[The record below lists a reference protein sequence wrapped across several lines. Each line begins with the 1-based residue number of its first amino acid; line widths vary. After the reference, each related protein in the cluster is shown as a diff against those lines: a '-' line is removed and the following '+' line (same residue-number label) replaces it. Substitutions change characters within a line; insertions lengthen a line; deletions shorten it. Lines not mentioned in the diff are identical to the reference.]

1 MKFEKSWLIYYKH
14 SFSLHK
20 WCFYQLFGL
29 PFCRHPFTAEDPL
42 ECKWCTAKFLRI
54 YSDEKNKCYVLT
66 SCVLEELFLKLTFS
80 VLVTPTRVAGN
91 VYRLWGAYTPLF
103 WVSVE
108 DLDELEINSKI
119 CLWHFSS
126 ERILPLKVRFLTGIQ
141 ALPSLWACR
150 IQSLPVLHSGFRFHQ
165 WAIFFNTQC
174 FSCSNALHTW
184 INTHNMEVLP
194 FCFLH

>member
-1 MKFEKSWLIYYKH
+1 MEYFSGDAFISYLDSHSVGTHSLQRILWSASDVLLNFSESIPMKKK
-14 SFSLHK
+14 
-20 WCFYQLFGL
+20 
-29 PFCRHPFTAEDPL
+29 
-42 ECKWCTAKFLRI
+42 
-54 YSDEKNKCYVLT
+54 KCYVLT

-108 DLDELEINSKI
+108 DLEELEINSKI
-119 CLWHFSS
+119 CLWHLIH

-150 IQSLPVLHSGFRFHQ
+150 IQSLPVLHSGFCFHQ

-184 INTHNMEVLP
+184 INTLNREVLP